1 MVAPTNA
8 ERLVMKYVTLI
19 LTMLVLIPLATAA
32 KVIVEAPEKCSQCG
46 MDRAVFAHSRMLIS
60 YTDGTGAGV
69 CSLYCAVTEMKQNE
83 KKLVSSL
90 MVADYSTHKLIDSET
105 AHWVVGGSQ
114 NGVMTSEAKWA
125 FAGREEAQRF
135 VKEHGGKIRSFDQ
148 ALDAAS
154 TEVIAQADE
163 TLAVE
168 RELQRE
174 LHE

>member
-1 MVAPTNA
+1 
-8 ERLVMKYVTLI
+8 MKHITLI
-19 LTMLVLIPLATAA
+19 LTMLVLIPLAAAA
-32 KVIVEAPEKCSQCG
+32 KVEAPERCIQCG
-46 MDRAVFAHSRMLIS
+46 MDRAAFAHSRMLIS

-69 CSLYCAVTEMKQNE
+69 CSLYCAVTEMRRDK

-163 TLAVE
+163 ALAVE

>member
-1 MVAPTNA
+1 
-8 ERLVMKYVTLI
+8 MKHITLI
-19 LTMLVLIPLATAA
+19 LTMLVLIPLAAAA
-32 KVIVEAPEKCSQCG
+32 KVEAPERCIQCG
-46 MDRAVFAHSRMLIS
+46 MDRTVFAHSRMLIS

-69 CSLYCAVTEMKQNE
+69 CSLYCAVTEMRRDK

-163 TLAVE
+163 ALAVE

>member
-8 ERLVMKYVTLI
+8 EGLIMKYITLI
-19 LTMLVLIPLATAA
+19 LSMLVLVPLAAA
-32 KVIVEAPEKCSQCG
+32 ALIIVETPEKCSQCG
-46 MDRAVFAHSRMLIS
+46 MDRTVFAHSRMLIS
-60 YTDGTGAGV
+60 YTDGTGAGI
-69 CSLYCAVTEMKQNE
+69 CSLYCAITEMRRDK
-83 KKLVSSL
+83 KKLISSL

-135 VKEHGGKIRSFDQ
+135 VKEHGGKLRSFDQ

-154 TEVIAQADE
+154 TEVIAQSDE

-168 RELQRE
+168 RELQQE
-174 LHE
+174 LR